1 MTRHR
6 DETLAARGAGGGPR
20 RVTSAADRRARQ
32 ACAATPLSLP
42 HSDHEGYLI
51 KELQQRLRTQIEAR
65 IRAKGLWM
73 SFPHSVV
80 LMSLQENPGL
90 SGAQLA
96 RRNSVTAQTMNG
108 LLMPL
113 ETKGLIERRPDPE
126 NARILKCYL
135 KPLGWH
141 GFTDG
146 AESGIYSVAPLARLN
161 AADGMATPLAQEAYE
176 ELYATLGGKPVH
188 HTLANHWARVVEL
201 LYATERLKELADDPE
216 LVDPNVRTL
225 PTATPREGVGVV
237 EAPRGTLYHHYV
249 TDDRGIVEQANLIV
263 ATQNNSARMA
273 MSVEKA
279 AKGLISKGNVSEG
292 ILNKVEMAFRAYDP
306 CFGCATHTL
315 FGEMPLEITVRQKD
329 SGEVLNT
336 VKRFV

>member
-135 KPLGWH
+135 KPLGQRWLKQ
-141 GFTDG
+141 G
-146 AESGIYSVAPLARLN
+146 AGEAAAVFEQMLGKLSERERTEFRQILRRCIDALQSPDNERG
-161 AADGMATPLAQEAYE
+161 ADGR
-176 ELYATLGGKPVH
+176 KPGRS
-188 HTLANHWARVVEL
+188 T
-201 LYATERLKELADDPE
+201 
-216 LVDPNVRTL
+216 
-225 PTATPREGVGVV
+225 
-237 EAPRGTLYHHYV
+237 
-249 TDDRGIVEQANLIV
+249 
-263 ATQNNSARMA
+263 
-273 MSVEKA
+273 
-279 AKGLISKGNVSEG
+279 
-292 ILNKVEMAFRAYDP
+292 
-306 CFGCATHTL
+306 
-315 FGEMPLEITVRQKD
+315 
-329 SGEVLNT
+329 
-336 VKRFV
+336 RFVARNQR